1 MAIEWG
7 DGDGDGDAE
16 SPPRTWQATQG
27 AARGKEGEARQGK
40 AHAAD

>member
-16 SPPRTWQATQG
+16 SPPRTWQG
-27 AARGKEGEARQGK
+27 AAWGKARRGK

>member
-16 SPPRTWQATQG
+16 SRTWQG
-27 AARGKEGEARQGK
+27 AAWGKVRRGK